1 MTPNSGVNSP
11 YAEPI
16 AMKNIVYYLRPNQKT
31 TFVKTLELL
40 WTGNFLMCTVFPLL
54 ILP

>member
-31 TFVKTLELL
+31 TFAK
-40 WTGNFLMCTVFPLL
+40 NFRIAMDW
-54 ILP
+54 